1 MLIDVHAHGFSEVLV
16 RRMADTPGL
25 GFPLQATGHRSY
37 HLPGYGTFDPLLYD
51 LDARLES
58 LKRRGVALQL
68 ISPSPSIISN
78 GSKVVSLEETRH
90 LNESTAWL
98 VANGEG
104 RLAGLAVPA
113 LGDPAIAADE
123 LRRAIEQHRFVG
135 VVLSTSAGLLPLDNP
150 AFEPLFAAIEAL
162 ELMVFMHSTSS
173 ALSATQT
180 EYTLRTLV
188 AWPTETTVAVTRLIF
203 AGVFERHPRLKL
215 VLSHGGGT
223 LPFLAGR
230 LDLGWSAPH
239 YEANEACRTHITRPP
254 STYLKNL
261 YYDTV
266 VANPDALDFIV
277 KAYGAEHVLFG
288 TDFPYEIG
296 DAEGALALPA
306 LERLPEAD
314 RTKIMSSNALRLL
327 GRYAPRLQPD

>member
-1 MLIDVHAHGFSEVLV
+1 MLVDVHAHGFSEPFV
-16 RRMADTPGL
+16 RQMAETPGL
-25 GFPLQATGHRSY
+25 GFPLQATGPRSF

-51 LDARLES
+51 LEARLES
-58 LKRRGVALQL
+58 LKRRGVTLQL

-78 GSKVVSLEETRH
+78 GPKVVTLEETRL
-90 LNESTAWL
+90 LNESTAWM

-113 LGDPAIAADE
+113 LGDPALAADE
-123 LRRAIEQHRFVG
+123 LRRAVEQHGFAGAVF
-135 VVLSTSAGLLPLDNP
+135 STSAGPRPLDDP
-150 AFEPLFAAIEAL
+150 AFEPLFAAIENL
-162 ELMVFMHSTSS
+162 DLMIFMHSTSS

-203 AGVFERHPRLKL
+203 AGVLERHPRLKL

-223 LPFLAGR
+223 LPSLAGR
-230 LDLGWSAPH
+230 LDLGWSAPQ
-239 YEANEACRTHITRPP
+239 YEANPACRANITRPP
-254 STYLKNL
+254 STYLQGL

-266 VANPDALDFIV
+266 VASPGMLALLV
-277 KAYGAEHVLFG
+277 ESYGADHVLFG

-296 DAEGALALPA
+296 DADGALALPTLQGLGA
-306 LERLPEAD
+306 NARE
-314 RTKIMSSNALRLL
+314 KILSGNALRLI
-327 GRYAPRLQPD
+327 GRQD

>member
-1 MLIDVHAHGFSEVLV
+1 MLVDVHAHGFSEEFV

-25 GFPLQATGHRSY
+25 GFPLQATGPRSY

-58 LKRRGVALQL
+58 LKRRGVTLQL

-78 GSKVVSLEETRH
+78 GPKVVSLEETRQ
-90 LNESTAWL
+90 LNASTAWM

-104 RLAGLAVPA
+104 CIAGLAVPA

-123 LRRAIEQHRFVG
+123 LRRSVEEHGLVG
-135 VVLSTSAGLLPLDNP
+135 VVLSTSAGPQPLDHP
-150 AFEPLFAAIEAL
+150 VFEPLFATIEKL
-162 ELMVFMHSTSS
+162 DLMVFMHSTSS

-188 AWPTETTVAVTRLIF
+188 AWPTETTIAVTRLIF
-203 AGVFERHPRLKL
+203 AGTFERHPRLKL

-223 LPFLAGR
+223 LANLAGR
-230 LDLGWSAPH
+230 LDLGWSAPK
-239 YEANEACRTHITRPP
+239 YEANEACRANITRPP
-254 STYLKNL
+254 STYLKSL

-266 VANPDALDFIV
+266 VASPDVLALIIST
-277 KAYGAEHVLFG
+277 YGADHVLFG

-296 DAEGALALPA
+296 DAEGALALPM
-306 LERLPEAD
+306 LDNLPIVD
-314 RTKIMSSNALRLL
+314 REKVLSGNALRLT
-327 GRYAPRLQPD
+327 GRHS

>member
-1 MLIDVHAHGFSEVLV
+1 MLVDVHAHGFSEEFV

-25 GFPLQATGHRSY
+25 GFPLQATGPRSY

-51 LDARLES
+51 FDARLES
-58 LKRRGVALQL
+58 LKRRGVTLQL

-78 GSKVVSLEETRH
+78 GPKIVSLEETRQ
-90 LNESTAWL
+90 LNASTAWM

-104 RLAGLAVPA
+104 RIAGLAVPA

-123 LRRAIEQHRFVG
+123 LRRSIEEHGLVG
-135 VVLSTSAGLLPLDNP
+135 VVLSTSAGPLPLDHP
-150 AFEPLFAAIEAL
+150 AFEPLFAVIEKL
-162 ELMVFMHSTSS
+162 DLMVFMHSTSS

-188 AWPTETTVAVTRLIF
+188 AWPTETTIAVTRLIF
-203 AGVFERHPRLKL
+203 AGTFERHPRLKL

-223 LPFLAGR
+223 LANLASR
-230 LDLGWSAPH
+230 LDLGWSAPK
-239 YEANEACRTHITRPP
+239 YEANEACRANITRAP
-254 STYLKNL
+254 SSYLKSL

-266 VANPDALDFIV
+266 VASPDVLALII
-277 KAYGAEHVLFG
+277 KTYGADHVLFG

-296 DAEGALALPA
+296 DAEGTLALPMLDA
-306 LERLPEAD
+306 LPDAD
-314 RTKIMSSNALRLL
+314 REKILSGNALGLMR
-327 GRYAPRLQPD
+327 RNS

>member
-1 MLIDVHAHGFSEVLV
+1 MLVDIHAHGFSEQFV

-25 GFPLQATGHRSY
+25 GFPLQVTGPRSF
-37 HLPGYGTFDPLLYD
+37 HLPGYGEFDPLLYD
-51 LDARLES
+51 LEARLES
-58 LKRRGVALQL
+58 LKRRGVTLQL

-78 GSKVVSLEETRH
+78 GGRVVTLEETRY

-98 VANGEG
+98 VANGEK

-113 LGDPAIAADE
+113 LGDPTVAADE
-123 LRRAIEQHRFVG
+123 LRRAVEHRGLVG
-135 VVLSTSAGLLPLDNP
+135 VVLSTSAGPLPLDNP
-150 AFEPLFAAIEAL
+150 AFEPLFAAIESL
-162 ELMVFMHSTSS
+162 DLLVFMHSTSS

-203 AGVFERHPRLKL
+203 AGVFERHPGLKII
-215 VLSHGGGT
+215 LSHGGGT
-223 LPFLAGR
+223 LAALAGR
-230 LDLGWSAPH
+230 LDLGWIAPR
-239 YEANEACRTHITRPP
+239 YEANPACRANISRPP

-266 VANPDALDFIV
+266 VANPRLLDFIV
-277 KAYGAEHVLFG
+277 EEYGSDHVLFG

-296 DAEGALALPA
+296 DAEGALALPS

-314 RTKIMSSNALRLL
+314 CRKIMSGNALRLL
-327 GRYAPRLQPD
+327 GRHAPSNL

>member
-1 MLIDVHAHGFSEVLV
+1 MLVDVHAHGFSEEFV

-25 GFPLQATGHRSY
+25 GFPLQATGPRSY

-58 LKRRGVALQL
+58 LKRRGVTLQL

-78 GSKVVSLEETRH
+78 GPKVVSLEETRQ
-90 LNESTAWL
+90 LNASTAWM

-104 RLAGLAVPA
+104 RIAGLAVPA

-123 LRRAIEQHRFVG
+123 LRRSVEEHGLVG
-135 VVLSTSAGLLPLDNP
+135 VVLSTSAGPHPLDHP
-150 AFEPLFAAIEAL
+150 VFAPLFAAIEKL
-162 ELMVFMHSTSS
+162 DLMVFMHSTSS

-188 AWPTETTVAVTRLIF
+188 AWPTETTIAVTRLIF
-203 AGVFERHPRLKL
+203 AGTFERHPRLKL

-223 LPFLAGR
+223 LANLAGR
-230 LDLGWSAPH
+230 LDLGWSAPK
-239 YEANEACRTHITRPP
+239 YEANVACRANITRPP
-254 STYLKNL
+254 STYLKSL

-266 VANPDALDFIV
+266 VASPDVLALII
-277 KAYGAEHVLFG
+277 KTYGADHVLFG

-296 DAEGALALPA
+296 DAEGALALPM
-306 LERLPEAD
+306 LDTLPIAD
-314 RTKIMSSNALRLL
+314 REKILSGNAQRLMA
-327 GRYAPRLQPD
+327 RHS

>member
-1 MLIDVHAHGFSEVLV
+1 MLVDVHAHGFSEEFV

-25 GFPLQATGHRSY
+25 GFPLQATGPRSY

-58 LKRRGVALQL
+58 LKRRGVTLQL

-78 GSKVVSLEETRH
+78 GPKVVSLEETRQ
-90 LNESTAWL
+90 LNASTAWM

-104 RLAGLAVPA
+104 RIAGLAVPA

-123 LRRAIEQHRFVG
+123 LRRSVEEHGLVG
-135 VVLSTSAGLLPLDNP
+135 VVLSTSAGPHPLDHP
-150 AFEPLFAAIEAL
+150 AFEPLFATIEKL
-162 ELMVFMHSTSS
+162 DLMVFMHSTSS

-188 AWPTETTVAVTRLIF
+188 AWPTETTIAVTRLIF
-203 AGVFERHPRLKL
+203 AGTFERHPRLKL

-223 LPFLAGR
+223 LANLAGR
-230 LDLGWSAPH
+230 LDLGWNAPK
-239 YEANEACRTHITRPP
+239 YEANEACRAKITRPP
-254 STYLKNL
+254 STYLKSL

-266 VANPDALDFIV
+266 VASPDVLALII
-277 KAYGAEHVLFG
+277 KTYGADHVLFG

-296 DAEGALALPA
+296 DAEGALALPM
-306 LERLPEAD
+306 LDTLPIAD
-314 RTKIMSSNALRLL
+314 REKILSGNALRLM
-327 GRYAPRLQPD
+327 GRHS

>member
-1 MLIDVHAHGFSEVLV
+1 MLVDVHAHGFSEEFV

-25 GFPLQATGHRSY
+25 GFPLQATGPRSY

-58 LKRRGVALQL
+58 LKRRGVTLQL

-78 GSKVVSLEETRH
+78 GPKVVSLEETRQ
-90 LNESTAWL
+90 LNASTAWM

-104 RLAGLAVPA
+104 RIAGLAVPA
-113 LGDPAIAADE
+113 LGDPTIAADE
-123 LRRAIEQHRFVG
+123 LRRSVEQHGLVG
-135 VVLSTSAGLLPLDNP
+135 VVLSTSAGPRPLDHP
-150 AFEPLFAAIEAL
+150 VFAPLFAAIEKL
-162 ELMVFMHSTSS
+162 DLMVFMHSTSS

-188 AWPTETTVAVTRLIF
+188 AWPTETAIAVTRLIF
-203 AGVFERHPRLKL
+203 AGTFERHPRLKL

-223 LPFLAGR
+223 LANLAGR
-230 LDLGWSAPH
+230 LDLGWSAPQ
-239 YEANEACRTHITRPP
+239 YEANVACRANITRPP
-254 STYLKNL
+254 STYLKSL

-266 VANPDALDFIV
+266 VASPDVLALII
-277 KAYGAEHVLFG
+277 KTYGADHVLFG

-296 DAEGALALPA
+296 DAEGSLALPM
-306 LERLPEAD
+306 LDTLPIAD
-314 RTKIMSSNALRLL
+314 REKIRSGNALRLMA
-327 GRYAPRLQPD
+327 RHS

>member
-1 MLIDVHAHGFSEVLV
+1 MLVDVHAHGFSEEFV

-25 GFPLQATGHRSY
+25 GFPLQATGPRSY

-58 LKRRGVALQL
+58 LKRRGVTLQL

-78 GSKVVSLEETRH
+78 GPKVVSLEETRQ
-90 LNESTAWL
+90 LNASTAWM

-104 RLAGLAVPA
+104 RIAGLAVPA
-113 LGDPAIAADE
+113 LGDPTIAADE
-123 LRRAIEQHRFVG
+123 LRRSVEQHGLVG
-135 VVLSTSAGLLPLDNP
+135 VVLSTSAGPRPLDHP
-150 AFEPLFAAIEAL
+150 VFAPLFAAIEKL
-162 ELMVFMHSTSS
+162 DLMVFMHSTSS

-188 AWPTETTVAVTRLIF
+188 AWPTETTIAVTRLIF
-203 AGVFERHPRLKL
+203 AGTFERHPRLKL

-223 LPFLAGR
+223 LANLAGR
-230 LDLGWSAPH
+230 LDLGWSAPQ
-239 YEANEACRTHITRPP
+239 YEANEACRANITRPP
-254 STYLKNL
+254 STYLKSL

-266 VANPDALDFIV
+266 VASPDVLALIL
-277 KAYGAEHVLFG
+277 KTYGADHVLFG

-296 DAEGALALPA
+296 DAEGALALPM
-306 LERLPEAD
+306 LDTLPIAD
-314 RTKIMSSNALRLL
+314 REKILSGNAQRLMA
-327 GRYAPRLQPD
+327 RHS

>member
-1 MLIDVHAHGFSEVLV
+1 MLIDVHAHGFSEELV

-25 GFPLQATGHRSY
+25 GFPLQATGPRSY

-78 GSKVVSLEETRH
+78 GAKVLSLEETRL
-90 LNESTAWL
+90 LNASTAWM

-104 RLAGLAVPA
+104 RIAGLAVPA

-123 LRRAIEQHRFVG
+123 LHRAVEQHGFSG
-135 VVLSTSAGLLPLDNP
+135 VVLSTSAGPLTLDNP
-150 AFEPLFAAIEAL
+150 AFEPLFAVIETL
-162 ELMVFMHSTSS
+162 DLMIFMHSTSS

-203 AGVFERHPRLKL
+203 AGVLERHPRLKL

-223 LPFLAGR
+223 LPALAGR
-230 LDLGWSAPH
+230 LDLGWSAPQ
-239 YEANEACRTHITRPP
+239 YEANPACRANISRPP
-254 STYLKNL
+254 STYLRSL

-266 VANPDALDFIV
+266 VASPGLLEFIIRTYGPD
-277 KAYGAEHVLFG
+277 HVLFG

-296 DAEGALALPA
+296 DAEGDLALPMLAA
-306 LERLPEAD
+306 LPDAD
-314 RTKIMSSNALRLL
+314 REMILSGNALRLL
-327 GRYAPRLQPD
+327 GGRAPRGA